1 MEKYIKRDRYLTQ
14 LINRKENGLVKVITG
29 IRRCGKSF
37 LLFNLYYDYLMSEG
51 VPEDHIITIAL
62 DDDMNVD
69 YRNPTELSKYVRS
82 RILNSKE
89 MYYVFI
95 DEVQYAISREEI
107 KNPENIRLYDVLNG
121 LLRLRNVDIYV
132 TGSNS
137 KMLSKD
143 VMTAFRGRGDS
154 VEVHPLSFREYYD
167 FVGGD
172 KAEVYEEY
180 ALFGGMP
187 LVAFKKTDDEKYS
200 YLTNLFEEVYFRDI
214 VERYH
219 IELPDILSEL
229 TDALCSAIG
238 SLTNVTKIAN
248 TLQSVKGIKVD
259 NQTIANYLDY
269 LSESFLFRCARR
281 YDVKGKKYFSYPYK
295 YYCSDIGLR
304 NVRLNLRQQ
313 EETHIM
319 ENIIYNELIVRG
331 YLVDVGVVES
341 HEKDEN
347 DKRRKVSCEI
357 DFVVNKGSKK
367 YYIQSA
373 LNMDDPQKSRTE
385 LRPLISTNDFFKKIV
400 VTKTYMKPWTD
411 ELGILHMGLYEFL
424 LNDNALEL

>member
-1 MEKYIKRDRYLTQ
+1 M
-14 LINRKENGLVKVITG
+14 
-29 IRRCGKSF
+29 
-37 LLFNLYYDYLMSEG
+37 FNLYYDYLISEG

-331 YLVDVGVVES
+331 YLVDVGVVEIY
-341 HEKDEN
+341 EKGEN

-400 VTKTYMKPWTD
+400 VTKTYMKSWTD
-411 ELGILHMGLYEFL
+411 ESGILHMGLYEFL

>member
-1 MEKYIKRDRYLTQ
+1 MDNYIKRDRYLTQ

-37 LLFNLYYDYLMSEG
+37 LLFNLYYDYLINEG

-62 DDDMNVD
+62 DDDMNVE

-95 DEVQYAISREEI
+95 NEVQYAISREEI
-107 KNPENIRLYDVLNG
+107 KKPENIRLYDVLNG

-154 VEVHPLSFREYYD
+154 VEVHPLSFKEYYD

-229 TDALCSAIG
+229 TDALCSTIG

-269 LSESFLFRCARR
+269 LSESFLFRCAKR

-331 YLVDVGVVES
+331 YLVDVGVVEIY
-341 HEKDEN
+341 EKDEN
-347 DKRRKVSCEI
+347 DRRRKVSCEI

-373 LNMDDPQKSRTE
+373 LNIDDPQKSKTE

-411 ELGILHMGLYEFL
+411 ESGILHIGLYEFL
-424 LNDNALEL
+424 INDNALEL

>member
-37 LLFNLYYDYLMSEG
+37 LLFNLYYDYLISEG
-51 VPEDHIITIAL
+51 VSEDHIIMIAL
-62 DDDMNVD
+62 DDDLNVE
-69 YRNPTELSKYVRS
+69 YREPTELSKHIRS

-89 MYYVFI
+89 TYYVFI

-154 VEVHPLSFREYYD
+154 VEVHPLSFKEYYD

-187 LVAFKKTDDEKYS
+187 LIAFKKTDDEKYS

-219 IELPDILSEL
+219 IELPDILNEL
-229 TDALCSAIG
+229 TDVLCSAIG

-259 NQTIANYLDY
+259 NQTIANYLEY
-269 LSESFLFRCARR
+269 LSESFLFRCAKR
-281 YDVKGKKYFSYPYK
+281 YDVRGKKYFSYPYK
-295 YYCSDIGLR
+295 YYCSDTGLR

-331 YLVDVGVVES
+331 FLVDVGVVEIN
-341 HEKDEN
+341 EKDEN
-347 DKRRKVSCEI
+347 DRRRKVSCEI
-357 DFVVNKGSKK
+357 DFIVNKGSKK

-373 LNMDDPQKSRTE
+373 LNIDDPQKSKTE

-411 ELGILHMGLYEFL
+411 ESGILHIGLYEFL

>member
-37 LLFNLYYDYLMSEG
+37 LLFNLYYDYLISEG

-62 DDDMNVD
+62 DDDMNVE

-269 LSESFLFRCARR
+269 LSESFLFRCAKR

-331 YLVDVGVVES
+331 YLVDVGVVETY
-341 HEKDEN
+341 EKDEN

-373 LNMDDPQKSRTE
+373 LNIDDLQKSKTE

-400 VTKTYMKPWTD
+400 ITKTYMKPWTD

>member
-1 MEKYIKRDRYLTQ
+1 M
-14 LINRKENGLVKVITG
+14 
-29 IRRCGKSF
+29 
-37 LLFNLYYDYLMSEG
+37 
-51 VPEDHIITIAL
+51 
-62 DDDMNVD
+62 
-69 YRNPTELSKYVRS
+69 
-82 RILNSKE
+82 
-89 MYYVFI
+89 
-95 DEVQYAISREEI
+95 
-107 KNPENIRLYDVLNG
+107 
-121 LLRLRNVDIYV
+121 
-132 TGSNS
+132 
-137 KMLSKD
+137 
-143 VMTAFRGRGDS
+143 
-154 VEVHPLSFREYYD
+154 
-167 FVGGD
+167 
-172 KAEVYEEY
+172 
-180 ALFGGMP
+180 
-187 LVAFKKTDDEKYS
+187 
-200 YLTNLFEEVYFRDI
+200 
-214 VERYH
+214 
-219 IELPDILSEL
+219 
-229 TDALCSAIG
+229 
-238 SLTNVTKIAN
+238 
-248 TLQSVKGIKVD
+248 
-259 NQTIANYLDY
+259 
-269 LSESFLFRCARR
+269 
-281 YDVKGKKYFSYPYK
+281 KGKKYFSYPYK

>member
-37 LLFNLYYDYLMSEG
+37 LLFNLYYDYLISEG
-51 VPEDHIITIAL
+51 VLEDHIITIAL
-62 DDDMNVD
+62 DDDLNVE

-82 RILNSKE
+82 RIINSKE

-167 FVGGD
+167 FVDGD

-269 LSESFLFRCARR
+269 LSESFLFRCAKR

-331 YLVDVGVVES
+331 YFVDVGVVEIY
-341 HEKDEN
+341 EKDEN

-373 LNMDDPQKSRTE
+373 LNIDDPQKSRTE

-411 ELGILHMGLYEFL
+411 ESGILHIGLYEFL

>member
-1 MEKYIKRDRYLTQ
+1 MGNYIKRDRYLTQ
-14 LINRKENGLVKVITG
+14 LINRKGNGLVKVITG

-37 LLFNLYYDYLMSEG
+37 LLFNLYYDYLISEG

-62 DDDMNVD
+62 DDDMNVE
-69 YRNPTELSKYVRS
+69 YRNPAELSKYVRS

-200 YLTNLFEEVYFRDI
+200 YLTNLFEKVYFRDI

-269 LSESFLFRCARR
+269 LSESFLFRCAKR

-295 YYCSDIGLR
+295 HYCSDIGLR

-331 YLVDVGVVES
+331 YLVDVGVVEIY
-341 HEKDEN
+341 EKDEN

-373 LNMDDPQKSRTE
+373 LNIDDPQKSRTE

-411 ELGILHMGLYEFL
+411 ESGILHMGLYEFL

>member
-37 LLFNLYYDYLMSEG
+37 LLFNLYYDYLISEG

-62 DDDMNVD
+62 DDDMNVE
-69 YRNPTELSKYVRS
+69 YRNPTELSKYIRS
-82 RILNSKE
+82 RVLNSKE

-187 LVAFKKTDDEKYS
+187 LVVFKKTDDEKYS

-269 LSESFLFRCARR
+269 LSESFLFRCAKR
-281 YDVKGKKYFSYPYK
+281 YDVKGKKYLSYPYK

-331 YLVDVGVVES
+331 YLVDVGVVEIY
-341 HEKDEN
+341 EKDEN

-373 LNMDDPQKSRTE
+373 LNIDDPQKSKTE
-385 LRPLISTNDFFKKIV
+385 LRSLISTNDFFKKIV

-411 ELGILHMGLYEFL
+411 ETGILHIGLYEFL

>member
-1 MEKYIKRDRYLTQ
+1 MGNYIKRDRYLTQ

-37 LLFNLYYDYLMSEG
+37 LLFNLYYDYLISEG

-62 DDDMNVD
+62 DDDMNVE
-69 YRNPTELSKYVRS
+69 YRNPAELSKYVRS

-219 IELPDILSEL
+219 IVLPDILSEL

-269 LSESFLFRCARR
+269 LSESFLFRCAKR

-331 YLVDVGVVES
+331 YLVDVGVVEIY
-341 HEKDEN
+341 EKDEN

-373 LNMDDPQKSRTE
+373 LNIDDPQKSRTE

-411 ELGILHMGLYEFL
+411 ESGILHMGLYEFL

>member
-37 LLFNLYYDYLMSEG
+37 LLFHLYYDYLISEG

-95 DEVQYAISREEI
+95 DEAQYAISREEI

-154 VEVHPLSFREYYD
+154 VEVHPLSFRECYD

-200 YLTNLFEEVYFRDI
+200 YLMNLFEEVYFRDI

-331 YLVDVGVVES
+331 YLVDVGVVETYG
-341 HEKDEN
+341 KDEN

-373 LNMDDPQKSRTE
+373 LNIDDPQKSRIE

-411 ELGILHMGLYEFL
+411 ESGILHMGLYEFL

>member
-1 MEKYIKRDRYLTQ
+1 MDNYIKRDRYLTQ
-14 LINRKENGLVKVITG
+14 LINRKGNGLVKVITG

-37 LLFNLYYDYLMSEG
+37 LLFNLYYDYLISEG
-51 VPEDHIITIAL
+51 VSEDHIITIAL
-62 DDDMNVD
+62 DDDMNVE
-69 YRNPTELSKYVRS
+69 YRNPAELSKYIRS

-89 MYYVFI
+89 TYYVFI

-154 VEVHPLSFREYYD
+154 VEVHPLSFREYYN

-187 LVAFKKTDDEKYS
+187 LVAFKKTNDEKYS

-219 IELPDILSEL
+219 IELPDILNEL
-229 TDALCSAIG
+229 TDSA
-238 SLTNVTKIAN
+238 
-248 TLQSVKGIKVD
+248 
-259 NQTIANYLDY
+259 Y
-269 LSESFLFRCARR
+269 R
-281 YDVKGKKYFSYPYK
+281 
-295 YYCSDIGLR
+295 
-304 NVRLNLRQQ
+304 
-313 EETHIM
+313 
-319 ENIIYNELIVRG
+319 IV
-331 YLVDVGVVES
+331 
-341 HEKDEN
+341 
-347 DKRRKVSCEI
+347 
-357 DFVVNKGSKK
+357 
-367 YYIQSA
+367 
-373 LNMDDPQKSRTE
+373 
-385 LRPLISTNDFFKKIV
+385 
-400 VTKTYMKPWTD
+400 
-411 ELGILHMGLYEFL
+411 
-424 LNDNALEL
+424 

>member
-37 LLFNLYYDYLMSEG
+37 LLFNLYYDYLISEG

-62 DDDMNVD
+62 DDDMNVE

-82 RILNSKE
+82 RILNSEE

-132 TGSNS
+132 TGNNS

-200 YLTNLFEEVYFRDI
+200 YLMNLFEEVYFRDI

-281 YDVKGKKYFSYPYK
+281 YDVRGKKYFSYPYK

-331 YLVDVGVVES
+331 YLVDVGVVETY
-341 HEKDEN
+341 EKDEN

-357 DFVVNKGSKK
+357 DFVVNRGSKK

-373 LNMDDPQKSRTE
+373 LNIDDPQKSRTE